1 MSVLALEN
9 VSLRY
14 APGEGGAQAPL
25 VLDRISLEIAG
36 DDFVVV
42 IGRSGSGKTSLLN
55 LAAGFLTP
63 SSGRISLDGRS
74 LSGPGSDRAVVFQDD
89 ALYPWLSAIENVA
102 FPLRLRGVG
111 KDQRLKEAQSLLE
124 CVGLPDA
131 AERKVWELSGGM
143 RQRVGIARALASQPR
158 FLLMDEPLGAL
169 DALTR
174 VRMQSFLLDMW
185 QASRAGALLITH
197 SIDEALMLATRIVVL
212 TANPGRI
219 AKIIPVNFGRG
230 YLSGIP
236 QSDLRASAEFKRLH
250 DDLTGLIHSETGLIH
265 SEDEGVAA

>member
-1 MSVLALEN
+1 MAVLGLEN

-14 APGEGGAQAPL
+14 APGDSRSQAPL
-25 VLDRISLEIAG
+25 VLDRINLEITR

-55 LAAGFLTP
+55 LAAGFLAP
-63 SSGRISLDGRS
+63 SSGRIALDGQT

-89 ALYPWLSAIENVA
+89 ALYPWLTAIENVA
-102 FPLRLRGVG
+102 FPLRLRGVAR
-111 KDQRLKEAQSLLE
+111 DQRLREAHALLE
-124 CVGLPDA
+124 QVGLPDA
-131 AERKVWELSGGM
+131 AGRQIWELSGGM
-143 RQRVGIARALASQPR
+143 RQRVGIARALASRPR

-174 VRMQSFLLDMW
+174 VRMQGFLLDMW
-185 QASRAGALLITH
+185 KASRAGALLITH

-212 TANPGRI
+212 NANPGRI
-219 AKIIPVNFGRG
+219 AKAIPVNFGRD
-230 YLSGIP
+230 YLAGVP
-236 QSDLRASAEFKRLH
+236 QSELRASAEFRRLH
-250 DDLTGLIHSETGLIH
+250 DGLTGLIH

>member
-1 MSVLALEN
+1 MSMLTLEN

-14 APGEGGAQAPL
+14 APGDGRSQALL
-25 VLDRISLEIAG
+25 VLDRINLNVTE

-55 LAAGFLTP
+55 LAAGFLAP
-63 SSGRISLDGRS
+63 SSGRIALDDRL

-89 ALYPWLSAIENVA
+89 ALYPWLTAVENVA
-102 FPLRLRGVG
+102 FPLRLRSVG
-111 KDQRLKEAQSLLE
+111 KDQRLKEAYALLE
-124 CVGLPDA
+124 RVGLPDA
-131 AERKVWELSGGM
+131 ADRKIWELSGGM
-143 RQRVGIARALASQPR
+143 RQRVGIARALAARPR

-174 VRMQSFLLDMW
+174 VRMQGFLLDMW
-185 QASRAGALLITH
+185 KSSRAGALLITH
-197 SIDEALMLATRIVVL
+197 SIDEALMLATRIIVL

-219 AKIIPVNFGRG
+219 AKIIPVNFGRD

-236 QSDLRASAEFKRLH
+236 QSELRASAEFRRLH
-250 DDLTGLIHSETGLIH
+250 DGLTGLIH
-265 SEDEGVAA
+265 SEDEGIAA